1 MKLTKEKGRGFEQNH
16 GGAISD
22 SDLQITQNNAAARA
36 CPSCGAQIITNQ
48 NFCYHCGARL

>member
-1 MKLTKEKGRGFEQNH
+1 MKLTKDKGRAFEQNH
-16 GGAISD
+16 DCAIYAG
-22 SDLQITQNNAAARA
+22 DLQITQNNAAAHA